1 MKKYLSMAVALLLCG
16 SAVFAQKQ
24 NTVTREVLGE
34 QNGNEV
40 CLYTLTNK
48 AGNTVK
54 VTNYGARIV
63 SVSVPDKTGAK
74 DNVITPGTETLQA
87 ITRQQFDGATIGRF
101 ANRIANAKFKLDDKE
116 YTLAANNGANTLH
129 GGRVGWHAK
138 YWKAEILTK
147 SKNPAVK
154 FSLVSPDM
162 EEGFPGTVNVS
173 VVYSWTKK
181 NELVIDYTATTDKK
195 TVINLTNH
203 AYFNLHGAGKG
214 PVFDHIL
221 TLNASNYTPVNNT
234 QIPTGEIKSVKGTPF
249 DFTTPQ
255 IIGYKIG
262 ETFENAAFTGYD
274 HNYALD
280 KKSKV
285 AATAYE
291 PVSGRVM
298 EVITDEPGM
307 QFYSGNGTQWKRSQ
321 TTPPAAGATAGGA
334 QAGFGRGSAG
344 FALETQHYPDSPN
357 QPTFPS
363 TVLNAGDTYT
373 SRTIYRFSVKKK

>member
-1 MKKYLSMAVALLLCG
+1 MKKYLLMAVAVLLCG
-16 SAVFAQKQ
+16 STVFAQKK
-24 NTVTREVLGE
+24 NTVTRDVLGE

-40 CLYTLTNK
+40 CLFTLTNK

-63 SVSVPDKTGAK
+63 SINVPDKTGAK

-173 VVYSWTKK
+173 VVYSWSKK
-181 NELVIDYTATTDKK
+181 NELIIDYTATTDKK

-203 AYFNLHGAGKG
+203 AYFNLHGVGKG

-262 ETFENAAFTGYD
+262 ETFENAAFGGYD
-274 HNYALD
+274 HNVL
-280 KKSKV
+280 
-285 AATAYE
+285 E

-298 EVITDEPGM
+298 EVFTNEPGM

-321 TTPPAAGATAGGA
+321 TTPSAAGATAGGA
-334 QAGFGRGSAG
+334 QGGFGRGSQG

-357 QPTFPS
+357 QTNFPS

-373 SRTIYRFSVKKK
+373 SRTIYRFSVKK